1 MSKKTI
7 GASVIGLVLGAVLA
21 LYPLDYYIM
30 KPGSAH
36 DVSEYIEVAQGDHD
50 DDGTMNLMTIAM
62 MPASPIS
69 YAMSYVLPHRELLKT
84 EDVRYEG
91 EDAEEYNVR
100 QQKMM
105 TDSQFNAKY
114 VAFTLAKKPFDVT
127 YNGIYVLSVLDGSAA
142 DGILQAGD
150 EMIRLDGQPIEKTE
164 DVVSMIDAYGEG
176 DTITLTIVRDGK
188 ELEKSV
194 TLAPLPGEERV
205 GIGMTFAGNQS
216 IETTPDVTS
225 KAEDIGGPS
234 AGLMFTLEIYN
245 QLVDEDLTKGY
256 NVAGTGEMLL
266 DGTVGRIGG
275 AAFKVV
281 AAANDDM
288 DIFFVPDDLTDEQR
302 KEHPQL
308 QSNYEEAVE
317 AAKSLDTDM
326 DIVPVKTVRDALDY
340 LADLP
345 VKK

>member
-1 MSKKTI
+1 MNKKTI
-7 GASVIGLVLGAVLA
+7 GASVIGLVLGSVLA

-36 DVSEYIEVAQGDHD
+36 DVSEYINVAQGDDD

-62 MPASPIS
+62 MPASPIT

-84 EDVRYEG
+84 EDVRYDG
-91 EDAEEYNVR
+91 EDDAEYMVR

-114 VAFTLAKKPFDVT
+114 VAFTLANKPFEVT

-150 EMIRLDGQPIEKTE
+150 EMIRLNGELIEQTE
-164 DVVSMIDAYGEG
+164 DVTNSMARYKEG

-188 ELEKSV
+188 QLEKDV
-194 TLAPLPGEERV
+194 TLAPLPGEERIGV
-205 GIGMTFAGNQS
+205 GMTFAGNQS
-216 IETTPDVTS
+216 ITTTPEVTS
-225 KAEDIGGPS
+225 TAEDIGGPS

-245 QLVDEDLTKGY
+245 QLVEGDLTKGY
-256 NVAGTGEMLL
+256 SVAGTGEMLI

-281 AAANDDM
+281 AAAKDGM
-288 DIFFVPDDLTDEQR
+288 DIFFAPDDLTDENR
-302 KEHPQL
+302 EKYPDL
-308 QSNYEEAVE
+308 QSNYEEALE
-317 AAKSLDTDM
+317 AAKELNTEM
-326 DIVPVKTVRDALDY
+326 EIVPVKNVQDALTY
-340 LADLP
+340 LNNLP